1 MYDVALTVEACLR
14 AGTRVDLA
22 WVVQTHGFSSRERA
36 EALAITPGGGRVGS
50 LLSGALD
57 DQLADRARQRSD
69 PRIVDLTVGEM
80 DAMVAGLS
88 CGGGA
93 RCLLMSA
100 AELPEGL
107 WERLRTREPICLVTT
122 LDGESVTSTTLFTRD
137 TIDGA
142 GEEIARLFARGVSDT
157 AVTEDRVVTALWPV
171 PRLLIVGAGVIA
183 DALFDAANLLGWH
196 TQIVTEVAEATGV
209 IAGMA
214 ALDKLVVLSHDDE
227 LAGPALRAA
236 LGGEVGYIGGLGS
249 RRTQQAR
256 ADWLA
261 YRGVTDIDRIHGPAG
276 LDIGASSPAEIAVSI
291 VAEALAVASGA
302 GGTSM
307 RGRTTPIHGPAAQS
321 A

>member
-50 LLSGALD
+50 LLSGALN
-57 DQLADRARQRSD
+57 DQLADQAARRTD
-69 PRIVDLTVGEM
+69 PRIVDVTVSEV
-80 DAMVAGLS
+80 DAMVAALS
-88 CGGGA
+88 CGGHA

-100 AELPEGL
+100 AELPEEL
-107 WERLRTREPICLVTT
+107 WDMLRTREPVCLVTH
-122 LDGESVTSTTLFTRD
+122 LDGDAITGTVLFTRD

-142 GEEIARLFARGVSDT
+142 GEDVARMFARGVSDT
-157 AVTEDRVVTALWPV
+157 LVSSDTVVTVLWPV
-171 PRLLIVGAGVIA
+171 PRLLIVGAGSIA
-183 DALFDAANLLGWH
+183 ESLVAAATLLGWH
-196 TQIVTEVAEATGV
+196 TQTVTEVTEATGV

-214 ALDKLVVLSHDDE
+214 TLDKLVVISHDDE

-236 LGGEVGYIGGLGS
+236 LAGEVGYIGALGS

-261 YRGVTDIDRIHGPAG
+261 YRGITDLERIHGPAG
-276 LDIGASSPAEIAVSI
+276 LDLGASSPAEIAVSI
-291 VAEALAVASGA
+291 LAEALSVASGA
-302 GGTSM
+302 SGTSM
-307 RGRTTPIHGPAAQS
+307 RGRTEPIHRTEPQS

>member
-50 LLSGALD
+50 LLSGALN
-57 DQLADRARQRSD
+57 DQLADEAARRTD
-69 PRIVDLTVGEM
+69 PRIVDVTVGEV
-80 DAMVAGLS
+80 DAMVADLS
-88 CGGGA
+88 CGGDA

-100 AELPEGL
+100 AELPEPL
-107 WERLRTREPICLVTT
+107 WDLLRTREPVCLVTH
-122 LDGESVTSTTLFTRD
+122 LEGDAVTGTTLFTRD

-142 GEEIARLFARGVSDT
+142 GEDVARMFARGVSDT
-157 AVTEDRVVTALWPV
+157 SVSPGTVVTVLWPV
-171 PRLLIVGAGVIA
+171 PRLLVVGAGSIA
-183 DALFDAANLLGWH
+183 ESLDAAATLLGWH
-196 TQIVTEVAEATGV
+196 TQTVTEVTEATGV

-214 ALDKLVVLSHDDE
+214 TLDKLVVISHDDE
-227 LAGPALRAA
+227 LAGPALQAA
-236 LGGEVGYIGGLGS
+236 LAGDVGYIGALGS

-261 YRGVTDIDRIHGPAG
+261 YRGITDLERIHGPAG
-276 LDIGASSPAEIAVSI
+276 LDIGASSPGEIAVSI
-291 VAEALAVASGA
+291 LAEALSVASGA
-302 GGTSM
+302 SGMSM
-307 RGRTTPIHGPAAQS
+307 RGRTAPIHRTEPQS